1 MTDAAY
7 FLLHA
12 PPSITVRTIAGFV
25 ETLRKACSEHSALT
39 LDIGMVKDAD
49 LSFIQ
54 AVQAARAQQ
63 AAELKL
69 ACPAGGAVAAL
80 LVRAGFA
87 HDPADLDFWF
97 HGELP
102 Q

>member
-1 MTDAAY
+1 MTDAVD

-25 ETLRKACSEHSALT
+25 ETLRRACAEHPALT
-39 LDIGMVKDAD
+39 LDIGMVTDAD

-54 AVQAARAQQ
+54 AVQAARAY
-63 AAELKL
+63 LPGGVKL
-69 ACPAGGAVAAL
+69 ACPAGGAIAAL
-80 LVRAGFA
+80 LIRAGFA